1 MLHIVHIFQDASE
14 KRSTILHL
22 KEPFLTFTSNAAAS
36 AKALGGTFFKST
48 RGTYMFLLAVVTYKH
63 Y

>member
-14 KRSTILHL
+14 KRSSILHL
-22 KEPFLTFTSNAAAS
+22 KEPFLTFISNAPALS
-36 AKALGGTFFKST
+36 KALGGTFFKST
-48 RGTYMFLLAVVTYKH
+48 RGTYTYLRAVVTYKH